1 MHTVVYI
8 YIIKLHSYIQFCQ
21 VLSAIRADEPQL
33 ITPAAKPKPKGKSK
47 PKAAPKIVKKANL
60 KDEAPKPEEA
70 WSQQDQSVAS
80 VLLYT
85 YVVFCRAVL
94 ACGYS

>member
-1 MHTVVYI
+1 M
-8 YIIKLHSYIQFCQ
+8 
-21 VLSAIRADEPQL
+21 LSAIRADEPQL